1 MTILDDLLIKRL
13 IYTTAS
19 SIKGRGTVYLKEVVQ
34 RDIR

>member
-1 MTILDDLLIKRL
+1 MTILDDLLTKRL

-19 SIKGRGTVYLKEVVQ
+19 SIKGRGTMYLKDIIQ